1 MPLVYDRPSPMS
13 IQKFP
18 LATVNK
24 IRRYIQDVLALTDSE
39 QQSQL
44 WAELGE
50 TEEPPEPESLD
61 DLSGLFTFGGLA
73 PEELSELD
81 GSWLISTV
89 NPAATLLKLSGLR
102 LKPELRWVSYLY
114 RNQQEGRGLVFAVP
128 ESLST
133 ISQLEKS
140 LVKSQDI
147 SQPPQPEGALGHF
160 MEALEGDRSPGSFL
174 LASLLHRE
182 LQEFGALGKR
192 CNWSHHRLIE
202 TPPPQVK
209 WRWETEQPKDFSA
222 KVKVLPDG
230 QAATEFFTCRVQNPI
245 ALYRHLDQFPVG
257 HYKPNSLDKAI
268 ALAYR

>member
-1 MPLVYDRPSPMS
+1 MS

-24 IRRYIQDVLALTDSE
+24 IRRYIQDVLALADTE
-39 QQSQL
+39 QRSQV
-44 WAELGE
+44 WADLGE

-61 DLSGLFTFGGLA
+61 DLSGVFTFGGLA
-73 PEELSELD
+73 PEEVATSQGRWQL
-81 GSWLISTV
+81 STV

-102 LKPELRWVSYLY
+102 LKSELRWVSYLY
-114 RNQQEGRGLVFAVP
+114 RAQQEGRGLVVAVP

-133 ISQLEKS
+133 ISLLEKP
-140 LVKSQDI
+140 LAKHQDI
-147 SQPPQPEGALGHF
+147 DHPPQPEGALDHF
-160 MEALEGDRSPGSFL
+160 MDAIEGDRSPGSFL

-192 CNWSHHRLIE
+192 CNWSHHRLVE
-202 TPPPQVK
+202 VPPPQVK
-209 WRWETEQPKDFSA
+209 WRWQGEQPKDWSA

-245 ALYRHLDQFPVG
+245 ALYRHLDQFPAA
-257 HYKPNSLDKAI
+257 HYNPSSLDKAI
-268 ALAYR
+268 AIAYK